1 MAEALAL
8 SKVDR
13 QDLDR
18 VEAMIQEVARDLDEW
33 HEARRGHGGQREGP
47 LDLERLH
54 RRAREVANALGRM
67 RRRQAKRREARER
80 RGSAL
85 EG

>member
-1 MAEALAL
+1 MAEALTL

-13 QDLDR
+13 RDLDR
-18 VEAMIQEVARDLDEW
+18 VEAMIQELARDLDEW
-33 HEARRGHGGQREGP
+33 HEARGHGGQREEP
-47 LDLERLH
+47 LDLGRLH
-54 RRAREVANALGRM
+54 HRAREMANALGRM
-67 RRRQAKRREARER
+67 RRRQTKRREARER